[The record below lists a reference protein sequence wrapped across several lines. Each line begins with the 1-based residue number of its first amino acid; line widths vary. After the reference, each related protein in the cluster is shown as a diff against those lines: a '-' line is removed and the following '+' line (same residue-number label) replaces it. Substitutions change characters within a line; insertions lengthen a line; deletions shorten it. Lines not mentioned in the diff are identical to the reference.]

1 MCLNVAAIV
10 WHVTVA
16 ASGDVAVYEKATGGL
31 WPHAT
36 SEGRRCGKAA
46 TRGSPGSA

>member
-16 ASGDVAVYEKATGGL
+16 ASGDVAAHEKATGGL
-31 WPHAT
+31 WLHAT

-46 TRGSPGSA
+46 THGSPGSA

>member
-10 WHVTVA
+10 WRVA
-16 ASGDVAVYEKATGGL
+16 VVASGDVAVHEKATGGL
-31 WPHAT
+31 WLHAA

-46 TRGSPGSA
+46 IHGSSGSA